1 MSDPFQ
7 VVRDF
12 EHELALYTGAPYVV
26 TTTSCTTA
34 ILLACARMVAA
45 RKFNGVP
52 QEVFSLPR
60 FTYVGVAQSV
70 INAGGKIAFRDETWV
85 GEYQIGDWDI
95 WDSARW
101 LRAGMYRPHSMMCLS
116 FHATKHLG
124 LAAHGG
130 AILLDDFERVL
141 WLKRARFDGRTE
153 GSHPSADTF
162 QTPAWHAY
170 MTPATAA
177 EGLMRLATLPRETQ
191 PLPWGPGTTSDYP
204 DLSKYFI

>member
-1 MSDPFQ
+1 MSDPFA
-7 VVRDF
+7 VVREF
-12 EHELALYTGAPYVV
+12 EDEIARYTGAPYCV

-60 FTYVGVAQSV
+60 FTYVGVAQSI
-70 INAGGKIAFRDETWV
+70 INAGGKISFRDEAWV
-85 GEYQIGDWDI
+85 GEYEIGDWNI
-95 WDSARW
+95 WDCARW

-116 FHATKHLG
+116 FHSTKHLG

-130 AILLDDFERVL
+130 AILLDDFDRVL

-153 GSHPSADTF
+153 GTHLSVDTF
-162 QTPAWHAY
+162 QSPSWHAY
-170 MTPATAA
+170 MTPSTAA
-177 EGLMRLATLPRETQ
+177 EGLMRLATLPRETE

-204 DLSKYFI
+204 DLSEYFV